1 MLPKLYPNQ
10 KAIRVI
16 KSTSDATHPYAIFNN
31 SALEGALKNLKP
43 NAFKLWAILN
53 ANQNNYELGF
63 SPAHFAAMT
72 NAHTD
77 TARAAFKELIEKGY
91 LVEVELRENLSGYL
105 FIEQGDC
112 GEKEQS

>member
-10 KAIRVI
+10 KAVRII
-16 KSTSDATHPYAIFNN
+16 KSTSDAAHPYAIFNN
-31 SALEGALKNLKP
+31 SALEGALKNLKS

-72 NAHTD
+72 NTHVD
-77 TARAAFKELIEKGY
+77 TARAAFKELIDKGY
-91 LVEVELRENLSGYL
+91 LVEVELKENLNGYL
-105 FIEQGDC
+105 FIEQGN
-112 GEKEQS
+112 GGGKE